1 MAQDVQLF
9 DTHCHIHEIAAADP
23 EGTHTEQLW
32 HASGLSLDEV
42 IERGAEAGV
51 MDYMLVGCTVRDSE
65 LAVDLAPDL
74 KGAHVSIGVHPHEAA
89 ATLAEP
95 MLLERFT
102 ELAATPRVQA
112 IGECGLDYFY
122 QHSPRE
128 AQIELL
134 HFQLKL
140 AQQHA
145 LPVIFHVREAYDE
158 FWPIFDQYD
167 GVRGVLHS
175 YTDTPENLAEAI
187 KRDLYIGVNGIA
199 TFAKQPSQQAMFA
212 SIPLER
218 MVLETDAPYL
228 TPVPHRGKINQLQ
241 HVRDVAEFVA
251 RTRGLSLE
259 EVASQTTAN
268 ARALFTL

>member
-1 MAQDVQLF
+1 MAEIRLF
-9 DTHCHIHEIAAADP
+9 DTHCHIHEIAAASS

-32 HASGLSLDEV
+32 HKSGLSLDEV
-42 IERGAEAGV
+42 VSRGVAADVYE
-51 MDYMLVGCTVRDSE
+51 YMLVGCSVRDSALALE
-65 LAVDLAPDL
+65 LAPTLE
-74 KGAHVSIGVHPHEAA
+74 GAYVSIGVHPHEAA
-89 ATLAEP
+89 ATLAKVGQ
-95 MLLERFT
+95 LEHFA
-102 ELAATPRVQA
+102 ELAESPQVRA

-122 QHSPRE
+122 DHSPRE

-134 HFQLKL
+134 HFQLRL
-140 AQQHA
+140 AQEHDV
-145 LPVIFHVREAYDE
+145 PVIFHVRDAYDD
-158 FWPIFDQYD
+158 FWPIFDEYP
-167 GVRGVLHS
+167 GLRGVLHS
-175 YTDTPENLAEAI
+175 YTDNEANLAKAFE
-187 KRDLYIGVNGIA
+187 RGLYIGVNGIA
-199 TFAKQPSQQAMFA
+199 TFAKQPSQQAMYA

-251 RTRGLSLE
+251 KTRGLSLE